1 MKAIHFYLL
10 LALLNKTIESM
21 SGQNSACLNGLVW
34 SKKNLPP
41 SNIKKM
47 SCLLV
52 HIIYILHI
60 FSLKSKPS
68 YPDSRQ
74 FSILIMFIFLF
85 FFFRNVPEIDPMS
98 SMAVRMVPE
107 QLPLRFPGLR
117 FHQRL
122 LSLLAP
128 PDLLLNDLGWIP
140 FKIICASW
148 PWNHILCI

>member
-1 MKAIHFYLL
+1 
-10 LALLNKTIESM
+10 M
-21 SGQNSACLNGLVW
+21 SVLC
-34 SKKNLPP
+34 
-41 SNIKKM
+41 
-47 SCLLV
+47 
-52 HIIYILHI
+52 IYILHI
-60 FSLKSKPS
+60 FSQKFKPS

-117 FHQRL
+117 FHLRL

-140 FKIICASW
+140 FKTFLCELGMKPHRGRAVPKRRRIFLAVFVG
-148 PWNHILCI
+148 ILTLLYLNLPSNILQHSNLRHP